1 MVPQQRIEL
10 RIDAY
15 KATVIPFNYKGET
28 GGDEWIRA
36 TNLLRMKELH
46 YRCAT
51 SPIGST
57 GRDRTSDQLINSQ
70 LHYRCATVE

>member
-51 SPIGST
+51 SPKTLVPQARLELAKFGF
-57 GRDRTSDQLINSQ
+57 
-70 LHYRCATVE
+70 